1 MSSERLRILEMLAQ
15 KKIDVEEADKLLDA
29 LGTSPRTISAVIAP
43 VKPRFLRV
51 VVQDGEDNVNVRVP
65 LQLLRAG
72 ISLAS
77 VIPESIRDEVNEA
90 LGEEGI
96 NFDLSNVKPEN
107 VEELISAFA
116 DFSVEVNDPGGGKVR
131 VFCE

>member
-1 MSSERLRILEMLAQ
+1 MSSERIRILEMLAQ
-15 KKIDVEEADKLLDA
+15 KKIDVEEADKLLEA
-29 LGTSPRTISAVIAP
+29 LGTSLRTISAVIAP
-43 VKPRFLRV
+43 AKPRFLRV

-77 VIPESIRDEVNEA
+77 VIPEGVRSQMNAA
-90 LGEEGI
+90 LGGKGI
-96 NFDLSNVKPEN
+96 NLDLSNVKPEN
-107 VEELISAFA
+107 VEELISAIA
-116 DFSVEVNDPGGGKVR
+116 DFSVEVDSADGEKVR